1 LAADHGRDAAG
12 LVPAGHRD
20 SLGKLLFRDGDGG
33 AASRFQTR
41 TSQDQPLLLAHY
53 TSVEVAEKILRDEEV
68 WLANPLYM
76 NDLGE
81 MRAGIGLGSQ
91 LFPEFA
97 QQAGALPNR
106 NRHLVEMF
114 NHYMAHLATE
124 AALDTY
130 IFCLSEHNP
139 RRDMDGLLSM
149 WREYGRK
156 GNGAALVFNTQKV
169 RYQPH
174 SPLIIAR

>member
-1 LAADHGRDAAG
+1 MTGPSQEEAKAVLQEYNG
-12 LVPAGHRD
+12 LY
-20 SLGKLLFRDGDGG
+20 
-33 AASRFQTR
+33 SRFQTR
-41 TSQDQPLLLAHY
+41 TSPDQPLLLAHY

-68 WLANPLYM
+68 WLANPLYV

-81 MRAGIGLGSQ
+81 MRTGIGLGSQ

-130 IFCLSEHNP
+130 IFASASTIHGGIWTVYFRCGESTEEKEMGP
-139 RRDMDGLLSM
+139 LLCSTLKKSDIT
-149 WREYGRK
+149 RI
-156 GNGAALVFNTQKV
+156 V
-169 RYQPH
+169 R
-174 SPLIIAR
+174 